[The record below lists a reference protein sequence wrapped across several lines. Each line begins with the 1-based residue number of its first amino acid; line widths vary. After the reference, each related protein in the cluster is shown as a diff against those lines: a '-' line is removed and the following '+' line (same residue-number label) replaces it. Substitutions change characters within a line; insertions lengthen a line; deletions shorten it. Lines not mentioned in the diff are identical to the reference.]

1 MTRLTIAVAAAV
13 VAVMLLAVP
22 GCAWIAWTAHLL
34 APNEKIEPV
43 CTIPPDVRLLVYV
56 SDLELSETVDCA
68 AIKRHLTDSLNEE
81 LLAHEV
87 VADVVNYDELLD
99 FIADE
104 PTFYQMSFGDIAK
117 GLDAELVLYVR
128 LKHFSLRDDET
139 SLLWQGN
146 LDVVVALKD
155 TDDHMLWPTDEP
167 SGHPIDPPVSIS
179 RDRQEFQSYGVKLT
193 EELAAEMADRI
204 ARLFYEHEVPPG
216 TKARRERQE
225 EDLDE

>member
-1 MTRLTIAVAAAV
+1 MTKLTIAVAA
-13 VAVMLLAVP
+13 VAAPVMLFAAAGCNVIPWLADLFAKPEIVQP
-22 GCAWIAWTAHLL
+22 I
-34 APNEKIEPV
+34 

-56 SDLELSETVDCA
+56 SDLALGETVDCA

-87 VADVVNYDELLD
+87 VADVVNYEELLD

-104 PTFYQMSFGDIAK
+104 PTFYQMSFGDIGK
-117 GLDAELVLYVR
+117 GLDVELVLYVR
-128 LKHFSLRDDET
+128 LKRFTLRDDET

-155 TDDHMLWPTDEP
+155 MDDQTLWPTDKPDGYPVE
-167 SGHPIDPPVSIS
+167 PPVSIS
-179 RDRQEFQSYGVKLT
+179 RDHQEFQSYGVQLT
-193 EELAAEMADRI
+193 EDLAAQMADRI
-204 ARLFYEHEVPPG
+204 AKLFYEHEVPPG
-216 TKARRERQE
+216 TSARRERQK

>member
-1 MTRLTIAVAAAV
+1 MTRLTIAVAAAA

-43 CTIPPDVRLLVYV
+43 CTIPPDVKILVLV
-56 SDLELSETVDCA
+56 DDLKLTETVDCA
-68 AIKRHLTDSLNEE
+68 AIKRDLTDSLNEE

-104 PTFYQMSFGDIAK
+104 PVYRQMPFGEVGRKLGAD
-117 GLDAELVLYVR
+117 LVLYVR
-128 LKHFSLRDDET
+128 LDHFSLRDSEA

-146 LDVVVALKD
+146 LDVVVSLKD
-155 TDDHMLWPTDEP
+155 TDDHMLWPMDKP
-167 SGHPIDPPVSIS
+167 GGHPIDPPVSVS
-179 RDRQEFQSYGVKLT
+179 CDREESQSYGVKLT
-193 EELAAEMADRI
+193 EELAAQMADRI

-225 EDLDE
+225 ADLRE

>member
-1 MTRLTIAVAAAV
+1 MTRLTTAVVAAA

-22 GCAWIAWTAHLL
+22 GCAWIAWTAHLF
-34 APNEKIEPV
+34 APPEKVEPV

-56 SDLELSETVDCA
+56 SDLALSETVDCA
-68 AIKRHLTDSLNEE
+68 AIKRDLTDGLNEE
-81 LLAHEV
+81 LLAHAVVAEV
-87 VADVVNYDELLD
+87 VPYGDLLD

-155 TDDHMLWPTDEP
+155 VDDHTLWPTDKP
-167 SGHPIDPPVSIS
+167 DGHPIEPPVSIS
-179 RDRQEFQSYGVKLT
+179 RDREEFQSYGLELT
-193 EELAAEMADRI
+193 EELAAQMADRI

-225 EDLDE
+225 ADLRE